1 MKCSCLNLYKPLTLN
16 AEFFFICLHLEIVK
30 VFLVMRKCSCLNLY
44 KLFALALS
52 ILLAL
57 ALSILLALALSILP
71 LPTNLWPG
79 L

>member
-1 MKCSCLNLYKPLTLN
+1 
-16 AEFFFICLHLEIVK
+16 
-30 VFLVMRKCSCLNLY
+30 MRKCSCLNLY